1 MSESSCPIL
10 TAVCQSIYCI
20 DGITGVEGSYTD
32 ALLAAYGQVEGIKH
46 FTIDMLDAYPAH
58 KENFSNQR
66 KYYFAAEAVRRG
78 IRDLY
83 GTKEK
88 DQFEVLKDEMYEG
101 VTEVWEDEAKNGLA
115 RMRKVMA
122 QATKTSL
129 DKCRICRE
137 TEWIGN
143 SQRKGVCHFL
153 VGENRLKGWVREDD
167 EQAI

>member
-1 MSESSCPIL
+1 
-10 TAVCQSIYCI
+10 
-20 DGITGVEGSYTD
+20 
-32 ALLAAYGQVEGIKH
+32 
-46 FTIDMLDAYPAH
+46 
-58 KENFSNQR
+58 
-66 KYYFAAEAVRRG
+66 
-78 IRDLY
+78 
-83 GTKEK
+83 
-88 DQFEVLKDEMYEG
+88 
-101 VTEVWEDEAKNGLA
+101 
-115 RMRKVMA
+115 MRKVMA